1 MNRRRRRM
9 AWQPAAAAPA
19 VVDEQMARGM
29 TMNGEVMLGA
39 KMRFPF
45 FACFKFC
52 KRGKAANAYGDAGSK
67 ISGSGV
73 FRVKCGSTRWRIS
86 V

>member
-1 MNRRRRRM
+1 MNRRRRM
-9 AWQPAAAAPA
+9 AWQPTAAAAPA

-73 FRVKCGSTRWRIS
+73 FRVKCRSTRWWIL